1 LSDTDGAA
9 PLTPPPLPVH
19 VPSKAIPDL
28 ADLIWEDEP
37 VGSQAWWLS
46 RSRSGDLQLFL
57 VADPLTSSLLC
68 LTRSGVRP
76 NDYDMLLVMPD
87 TDVLHQGNPVE
98 LTKIAVAK
106 KIVHPNHQIGRGVFR
121 WRLQRVAKLILNQ
134 VPLAMASFVIGA
146 ALGLA
151 VGLFAVSTEMVG
163 WPMLAIGIVLGAASG
178 PVLKFIIDRR
188 FKSLL
193 GPWGRFW
200 VATGAA
206 TAGAVIAAGGLLALF
221 WT

>member
-1 LSDTDGAA
+1 LSETDGAA
-9 PLTPPPLPVH
+9 SLTPPPPPVH
-19 VPSKAIPDL
+19 VPSKVVPDL
-28 ADLIWEDEP
+28 VDLIWEDEP

-68 LTRSGVRP
+68 LTRSGARP

-87 TDVLHQGNPVE
+87 VDVIHQSNPVD
-98 LTKIAVAK
+98 LAKIAVAQ
-106 KIVHPNHQIGRGVFR
+106 KIAHPGQLIGRGVIR
-121 WRLQRVAKLILNQ
+121 WRLQRVAKLALNQ
-134 VPLAMASFVIGA
+134 LPLAIISFAAGA

-151 VGLFAVSTEMVG
+151 VALFAVSTAMVG
-163 WPMLAIGIVLGAASG
+163 WPMLVIGIVLGAASG
-178 PVLKFIIDRR
+178 PLLKFIIDRR

-206 TAGAVIAAGGLLALF
+206 AAGAVIAAGGMLALF

>member
-9 PLTPPPLPVH
+9 SLTPPPPPVH
-19 VPSKAIPDL
+19 IPSKAIPDL

-37 VGSQAWWLS
+37 VGSQSWWLS

-68 LTRSGVRP
+68 LTRSGARP

-87 TDVLHQGNPVE
+87 VDTLHQGNPVD
-98 LTKIAVAK
+98 LAKTAIARKIAR
-106 KIVHPNHQIGRGVFR
+106 PEQSIGRSVLV
-121 WRLQRVAKLILNQ
+121 WRLQRIAKLAMNQ
-134 VPLAMASFVIGA
+134 LPLAVTSFATGA

-151 VGLFAVSTEMVG
+151 VALFAVSTAMVG

-188 FKSLL
+188 IKSLL

-200 VATGAA
+200 VATSAA
-206 TAGAVIAAGGLLALF
+206 AAGAVIAAGGLLALF
-221 WT
+221 WS